1 MYMMNF
7 DLIETLA
14 YLRHSSSLL
23 LPPGPTT
30 YLLPTTAL
38 CHPYFI
44 IIIIIITPIAF
55 PQNLLSVDCVPMSV
69 ALYGFSNTFLFI
81 VCTVGTAHACH
92 SICGIWRLEKVYP
105 HGYHGSKSACLQ
117 LPLFRHFVSNSTLM
131 QMPTSSSVHW

>member
-69 ALYGFSNTFLFI
+69 ALSGFSNTFLFI

-92 SICGIWRLEKVYP
+92 SICGIWRLPWVKVSLSP
-105 HGYHGSKSACLQ
+105 APPLQ
-117 LPLFRHFVSNSTLM
+117 TLRIKQHSDANAHQQFCTLVIVM
-131 QMPTSSSVHW
+131 MI